1 MTLQDLLP
9 LPAVTADTRRRWW
22 MLVERAF
29 YQDFLE
35 PFPQDTARQRWA
47 LAFVCTALK
56 AGLPV
61 KDTDADRRGWRSLDN
76 SVIWACDAA
85 NWRAL
90 GGHPDALRRNKH
102 GGLRAAVQDQLI
114 RRWKVMWEI
123 GETVWAAPDGRYIC
137 AHGDGVN
144 SPVLVAEMTRGQE
157 ATS

>member
-22 MLVERAF
+22 MLVERAL

-61 KDTDADRRGWRSLDN
+61 IGCGRG
-76 SVIWACDAA
+76 
-85 NWRAL
+85 
-90 GGHPDALRRNKH
+90 
-102 GGLRAAVQDQLI
+102 
-114 RRWKVMWEI
+114 I
-123 GETVWAAPDGRYIC
+123 G
-137 AHGDGVN
+137 
-144 SPVLVAEMTRGQE
+144 
-157 ATS
+157 